1 VKVAVFCTDSTVANF
16 YKTARAWDKGN
27 DIFSIAIEGT
37 RTIVRIEL
45 GDKAIPDIDRSNNI
59 LQVQ

>member
-1 VKVAVFCTDSTVANF
+1 VANF

-37 RTIVRIEL
+37 RTVERIEL
-45 GDKAIPDIDRSNNI
+45 GDMVIPDVDRSNNI
-59 LQVQ
+59 LQVK